1 MYVLLFAVLLGFGA
15 WLVRSGSRHRRK
27 GQVWGG
33 GALVGSALGLIFLM
47 AFWAE
52 MLWFDSLGYQDR
64 FWTFVWVRLLVPALG
79 GVAAGFTG
87 MVLTRGA
94 GVYLRR
100 GVTLASAAAG
110 VIWGLASWQPA
121 LQTRAISRRRRR
133 RCAPRS
139 PPCTDAWGR

>member
-15 WLVRSGSRHRRK
+15 WLVRYGSRHRRK
-27 GQVWGG
+27 GRVWGG

-94 GVYLRR
+94 GVPEAELENYSGQSRLPHFRRLRAVGGWAR
-100 GVTLASAAAG
+100 HT
-110 VIWGLASWQPA
+110 
-121 LQTRAISRRRRR
+121 
-133 RCAPRS
+133 
-139 PPCTDAWGR
+139 